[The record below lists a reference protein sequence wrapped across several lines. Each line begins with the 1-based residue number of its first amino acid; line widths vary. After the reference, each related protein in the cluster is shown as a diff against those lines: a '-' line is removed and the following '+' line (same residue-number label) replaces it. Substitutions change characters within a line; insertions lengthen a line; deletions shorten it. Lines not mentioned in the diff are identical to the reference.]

1 MASHKS
7 LLQRPFV
14 LIPLTRVAQGF
25 TPNPNWLH
33 TGAPRAILR
42 FRINIFGGRRGRFF
56 TGVSIAWT
64 SVGGDFWTISGAAK
78 EWPPC
83 YFGWLEFAGQTMRTT
98 GAQFVAAPAAANKKS
113 PVVVA
118 ASKYLQNFP
127 LVPNTVPANWR
138 WWGGC
143 SYKCIDRSWVSF
155 CISTLNRSYGQGV
168 FHMN

>member
-33 TGAPRAILR
+33 TGAPSAILR

-83 YFGWLEFAGQTMRTT
+83 CFGWLEFASQTMRTT
-98 GAQFVAAPAAANKKS
+98 SAQFVAAPAAANNKKPS
-113 PVVVA
+113 G
-118 ASKYLQNFP
+118 SGRLQIFANFP
-127 LVPNTVPANWR
+127 SVAQHGSANWR

-143 SYKCIDRSWVSF
+143 SYKCTDRSWVSF
-155 CISTLNRSYGQGV
+155 CISTLNRSYGQYV
-168 FHMN
+168 FHVN